1 MEIEKE
7 QIIGIILSIIV
18 IIISLFF
25 FRTKFFVLIMGMG
38 IVIGILPFVW
48 EVINESR
55 REKEREDMFLEF
67 ARNLVESVK
76 TGTPISKS
84 IINSKGKDYGVLTK
98 HIEKLANQIKM
109 GFPLSSALQIFSR
122 DIDNKI
128 VSRAITLIGQ
138 AEKAGGNIGEILESV
153 VEAVNTTDKL
163 KKERKASISNLII
176 QGYIIFFVFMGI
188 VLIMQFKIVP
198 IIGGMT
204 GMGSAISGEISTS
217 GAAIDPAEISNAF
230 LFLLVV
236 QGIFSGLAIG
246 MLSEGTLKGGV
257 KHSFALA
264 MAAMLVSSIAGLF
277 VV

>member
-217 GAAIDPAEISNAF
+217 GAAIDP
-230 LFLLVV
+230 
-236 QGIFSGLAIG
+236 GCSGNIQW
-246 MLSEGTLKGGV
+246 TRNWNV
-257 KHSFALA
+257 
-264 MAAMLVSSIAGLF
+264 I
-277 VV
+277 